1 VDEALVAKIARQAA
15 GELSPM
21 AAFIG
26 GVVGQEIIKVRV
38 ILFVIRGLVRF
49 AVIASHVSLR

>member
-1 VDEALVAKIARQAA
+1 MAKIARQAA